1 MATYRAPVGD
11 YGFILHDWLRVQD
24 REDLPGFAELTPETT
39 SAVLE
44 AGARLFEDVLQPIGQ
59 QADEQG
65 ARLLDGRVVT
75 PDGFRRAWDLY
86 REGGWLRLTLDPALG
101 GEGLPRVLGV
111 PISEMGSSTAH
122 SFMMY
127 AAFCPSA
134 ARVLAAM
141 GEPWMREHAVP
152 ALVEGRWTATMCM
165 TEPQCGTD
173 LRQLSTRALPQPDG
187 SFRLHGSK
195 IFISGGDHDLT
206 ENIVHIVLAKIPD
219 ADGRLQPGL
228 GSVNVFLVPARH
240 IDPASGQLGERNAI
254 EVSGLEHK
262 MGIGGS
268 ATCALR
274 FDGAVGWRIGSAQR
288 EGSASNMAGMFM
300 MMNTARIGTAL
311 SGVAY
316 TEIAYQNASAYAR
329 ERLSGRAPG
338 GPRRPDLVADPIIVH
353 PDVRRLLLDARS
365 FVEGGRATAMRIAF
379 LQAVATSARDSQERD
394 RAQDIVDLLTP
405 VLKAYFTDKG
415 FAATNDCLQV
425 LGGHGYVRDHGMER
439 FVRNARIG
447 QIYEGAN
454 GVQAMDLVNR
464 KLALRGG
471 RTAASFFAAVEAS
484 LATLGD
490 SAHGR
495 RAALAMGSGL
505 AHLRA
510 ALLSLQAQTRVD
522 PQAAGAGACDLL
534 TMFGILA
541 VGWTWAELPNVPGA
555 AASKASLAR
564 VWFDRELPLLA
575 ALRARVEAGP
585 AALCELADDEV

>member
-1 MATYRAPVGD
+1 
-11 YGFILHDWLRVQD
+11 
-24 REDLPGFAELTPETT
+24 
-39 SAVLE
+39 
-44 AGARLFEDVLQPIGQ
+44 
-59 QADEQG
+59 
-65 ARLLDGRVVT
+65 
-75 PDGFRRAWDLY
+75 
-86 REGGWLRLTLDPALG
+86 
-101 GEGLPRVLGV
+101 
-111 PISEMGSSTAH
+111 
-122 SFMMY
+122 MMY
-127 AAFCPSA
+127 GAFCPAA

-141 GEPWMREHAVP
+141 GDPWMREHAVP

-173 LRQLSTRALPQPDG
+173 LRQLATRALPQPDG
-187 SFRLHGSK
+187 SFRLHGDK

-240 IDPASGQLGERNAI
+240 VDPRDGRLGGRNAI

-316 TEIAYQNASAYAR
+316 AEIAHQNASAYAR

-338 GPRRPDLVADPIIVH
+338 APRRPELAADPIIVH

-365 FVEGGRATAMRIAF
+365 FVEGGRATAMRVAF
-379 LQAVATSARDSQERD
+379 LQAVATSAADTAERA

-439 FVRNARIG
+439 FVRNVRIG

-471 RTAASFFAAVEAS
+471 RTAASFVAAVEAS
-484 LATLGD
+484 LQALPDTP
-490 SAHGR
+490 HGQLAI
-495 RAALAMGSGL
+495 RAMRAGL
-505 AHLRA
+505 AHLLEA
-510 ALLSLQAQTRVD
+510 QAGLHAQSRDD
-522 PQAAGAGACDLL
+522 PQAAGAGAYDLL
-534 TMFGILA
+534 TMYGILA
-541 VGWTWAELPNVPGA
+541 VGWAWAELPAVPGA
-555 AASKASLAR
+555 PASKAVLAR
-564 VWFDRELPLLA
+564 VWFEREMPLLA
-575 ALRARVEAGP
+575 ALRARIEAGP
-585 AALCELADDEV
+585 AALCALADDAV